1 MSHESQ
7 LRRFIITRFLWTMFV
22 VSISEL
28 VMLAFVN
35 NLLIPLMVSTFFSKL
50 EGLHILSLSNLLVI
64 GVLLILYMILSA
76 IGQFVPSAVSAALV
90 FVNSAFSYL
99 GMGGLLQ
106 GNDVVGSGVLDSL
119 DAGEK
124 LALIGVI
131 FAIFAMAAFPYI
143 AGALFFSGV
152 VTKKAAEYERN
163 RIEEQ
168 KKDERKRYLMI
179 SDIAHDLKTPMTTVS
194 GYSKALSDGMVRPE
208 DEKEYLDAINTKTRR
223 MNEILQLLLDY
234 VKLDSEGFSITPSST
249 DICELL
255 RECAAYNYQDI
266 EDAGCELEIDVP
278 EEPIMLDLDRLQMM
292 RVINNLITNA
302 IKHNGRETTINISMM
317 SDTDEIR
324 IFVSDSG
331 EKIDDDLA
339 ENIFDP
345 FVMGDSSRKSTSGT
359 GLGLSIAKKVLELHG
374 FKIKL
379 VQKPEMAR
387 YKLDSRMN
395 KVFVIIIPVNG

>member
-1 MSHESQ
+1 
-7 LRRFIITRFLWTMFV
+7 MFV

-35 NLLIPLMVSTFFSKL
+35 NLLIPFMVSTFFSKL

-106 GNDVVGSGVLDSL
+106 GNNVVGSGVLDSL

-124 LALIGVI
+124 LTLIGVI
-131 FAIFAMAAFPYI
+131 FAIFAMTAFPYI
-143 AGALFFSGV
+143 AGALFYSGV